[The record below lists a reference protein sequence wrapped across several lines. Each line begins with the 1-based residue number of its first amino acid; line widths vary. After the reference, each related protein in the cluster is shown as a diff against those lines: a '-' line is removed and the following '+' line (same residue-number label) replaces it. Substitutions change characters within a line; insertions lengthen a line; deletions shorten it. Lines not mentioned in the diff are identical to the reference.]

1 MSKDVDE
8 CSRSS
13 HCSPAK
19 VCDFVYELELAV
31 SFVTDEC
38 RLANPVEV
46 SYEMR
51 DGEGFMRVE
60 PSPHHMLHRLW
71 SSCVDKPGYDKKAWR
86 EIERQLKVAG
96 IVRCTDEELNS

>member
-1 MSKDVDE
+1 MPEDVDE
-8 CSRSS
+8 GLGPS

-46 SYEMR
+46 TYEMR

-71 SSCVDKPGYDKKAWR
+71 SSCVDKQGYNKEAWR
-86 EIERQLKVAG
+86 EVERQLKVAG
-96 IVRCTDEELNS
+96 IVR